1 MFILIAGGG
10 RVGYYLARDLLE
22 KGHEVSLIEKNAAV
36 CAQINDELGSITV
49 NGDASEPQIM
59 EKAGI
64 GRADIVVAATGDDE
78 DNLIITQVAKT
89 KFNVPFSIARII
101 NLRNKEIFLR
111 LGVDATVSQTEL
123 IFSMIEDAM
132 AYKGVIAT
140 LPIIHGVDVE
150 VEEIS
155 IPDNSPAAGKALRE
169 LPIPKNSNIAMIIRG
184 KEAIVPNG
192 DTKIQ
197 PKDLAI
203 CIVKHESVAEFSK
216 LLLGDK
222 ANLLLNKK

>member
-10 RVGYYLARDLLE
+10 RVGYYLSRDLLE
-22 KGHEVSLIEKNAAV
+22 KGHEVSLIEKNLTV
-36 CAQINDELGSITV
+36 CAQINEELGSITV
-49 NGDASEPQIM
+49 NGDASDPQIM
-59 EKAGI
+59 ENAGV

-89 KFNVPFSIARII
+89 KFNVPFTIARII

-132 AYKGVIAT
+132 AYKGLIAT
-140 LPIIHGVDVE
+140 LPIVHQVDVE

-155 IPDNSPAAGKALRE
+155 IPENSPAADQTLRD
-169 LPIPKNSNIAMIIRG
+169 LPIPKNCNIAMIIRG
-184 KEAIVPNG
+184 KESIIPNG
-192 DTKIQ
+192 DTKLQ

-203 CIVKHESVAEFSK
+203 CIVKQDNSAEFLK
-216 LLLGDK
+216 LLLGEK
-222 ANLLLNKK
+222 ANLLKNK